1 MNDVKRWVP
10 GQSGNPAGRS
20 IGARSRFTEAFVGD
34 VAAAW
39 EKYGSSILEMMITS
53 EPAKF
58 AELASRLVPRDV
70 ALKIEQPPNP
80 SGLSAEEWRILLEI
94 VRAIKQELPVDTPP
108 GEALQLVAAAIRAHT
123 ARTIE

>member
-34 VAAAW
+34 VARVW
-39 EKYGSSILEMMITS
+39 EQHGASVLENMVAS

-58 AELASRLVPRDV
+58 ADLCSRLIP
-70 ALKIEQPPNP
+70 
-80 SGLSAEEWRILLEI
+80 LE
-94 VRAIKQELPVDTPP
+94 A
-108 GEALQLVAAAIRAHT
+108 
-123 ARTIE
+123 